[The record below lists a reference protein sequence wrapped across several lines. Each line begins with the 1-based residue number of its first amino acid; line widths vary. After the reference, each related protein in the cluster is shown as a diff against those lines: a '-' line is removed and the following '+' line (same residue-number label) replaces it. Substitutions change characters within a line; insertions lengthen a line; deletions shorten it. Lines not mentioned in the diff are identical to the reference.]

1 METFLR
7 RGFDVRFFLLACA
20 SVGSACTITI
30 GPYDDTGG
38 TAPPKTSVLPDPEG
52 GPADEPPLEEAQQAR
67 LEEAEWYT
75 RTVIYKGG
83 EILHS
88 IQLPSGDVVDFLN
101 RDTLPAVYELP
112 ALPFTLELPPG
123 VELGLTELEQIPEL
137 LELAVTATPFKRPTF
152 WPYILGETDAAS
164 IEDYLARYQ
173 EGGDPSGPNRL
184 YAGLVSMEP
193 NHGVYGYMNQ
203 FRPKVENNSFSLIE
217 FSVRCPAD
225 GPVQEQIGIVISV
238 DKKNNFGMNRQK
250 LQDEDPRLHIEYART
265 VNGEVRYVWDERD
278 GKFVAN
284 PWRIHQPGEKVP
296 VSVLGGTQIEHL
308 LAIIQTP
315 PTGDW

>member
-123 VELGLTELEQIPEL
+123 VELGLTELEQIPEVEWGCLQGL
-137 LELAVTATPFKRPTF
+137 LVRGGSPKR
-152 WPYILGETDAAS
+152 S
-164 IEDYLARYQ
+164 
-173 EGGDPSGPNRL
+173 
-184 YAGLVSMEP
+184 
-193 NHGVYGYMNQ
+193 
-203 FRPKVENNSFSLIE
+203 
-217 FSVRCPAD
+217 
-225 GPVQEQIGIVISV
+225 
-238 DKKNNFGMNRQK
+238 
-250 LQDEDPRLHIEYART
+250 
-265 VNGEVRYVWDERD
+265 
-278 GKFVAN
+278 
-284 PWRIHQPGEKVP
+284 
-296 VSVLGGTQIEHL
+296 
-308 LAIIQTP
+308 
-315 PTGDW
+315 